1 MLNMGA
7 EVKCVTDV
15 TKKDSKNSV
24 NFISNFSSNYWQVNT
39 GYNID

>member
-15 TKKDSKNSV
+15 IKTANIQSTL
-24 NFISNFSSNYWQVNT
+24 FPISSQT